1 MGQNPR
7 AAGRNRPGIVE
18 GGNAQMTDQTPV
30 DPTPAAP
37 PPAPPPA
44 PDPAPASAPPPS
56 TTWTP
61 PASAATAAGARPT
74 GITILAVLSAIGG
87 VLGLFGGFVV
97 LGLGATILGGAGV
110 ILALAL
116 LALAA
121 LSIAL
126 AWGFWTLQPWAWPL
140 GVVLQAANIILA
152 IVQFLTAD
160 TSIVSTIISV
170 GIAGAI
176 LYYLNQPT
184 IKSLFGR
191 A

>member
-1 MGQNPR
+1 MSDPT
-7 AAGRNRPGIVE
+7 PGEPI
-18 GGNAQMTDQTPV
+18 TPSSAPPVDTAPVV
-30 DPTPAAP
+30 DPTPT
-37 PPAPPPA
+37 
-44 PDPAPASAPPPS
+44 SAPPAS

-61 PASAATAAGARPT
+61 PASAGSATGARPT
-74 GITILAVLSAIGG
+74 GITILAILAAIGG

-97 LGLGATILGGAGV
+97 LGLGATILGGAGIV
-110 ILALAL
+110 LALAI
-116 LALAA
+116 LAVAA

-152 IVQFLTAD
+152 VVQFLSAD
-160 TSIVSTIISV
+160 TGIISTIISV

-176 LYYLNQPT
+176 LYYLNQPG

>member
-1 MGQNPR
+1 
-7 AAGRNRPGIVE
+7 
-18 GGNAQMTDQTPV
+18 
-30 DPTPAAP
+30 
-37 PPAPPPA
+37 
-44 PDPAPASAPPPS
+44 
-56 TTWTP
+56 
-61 PASAATAAGARPT
+61 
-74 GITILAVLSAIGG
+74 

-140 GVVLQAANIILA
+140 GVVLQAASIILA
-152 IVQFLTAD
+152 IVQFLGAD
-160 TSIVSTIISV
+160 TGIVSTIISIA
-170 GIAGAI
+170 IAGAI
-176 LYYLNQPT
+176 LYYLNQPG